1 MAVTCNDF
9 LSLKSANGVALR
21 AGKKGLGHTIHW
33 FHSVEA
39 VSEVRFL
46 QAGELVFLTGISIG
60 DDEEQLIRM
69 VHEAADRRAAGIV
82 INTGKYINTISE
94 RVIEAADSLDMPI
107 FDLPWSVKLGRVTQE
122 LGQWIVKERAEE
134 KNAGDLIKKILFSE
148 INGPL
153 SIDANLLYSQGLPKE
168 KRVLSVIIPQL
179 ALNQAEHVS
188 QSQAIDTAVERML
201 RAVGDPVLYLWNGNE
216 LILILSTA
224 INAVDL
230 VRVIKTR
237 LFEDFE
243 LDSYFGLGRTYT
255 NIADL
260 RKSYQEAC
268 FACHMAEAR
277 NLFDENHF
285 VAYEKMG
292 VFRLFADMK
301 DSSGLRQYEEEV
313 LGPIREYD
321 KKNNSEFLETLRIFL
336 EENEDIVATCKRL
349 FIHRN
354 TLAYR
359 LKRIEEITNR
369 SMAEAE
375 SRLDFRIAF
384 KICLYLQLVD
394 NEK

>member
-153 SIDANLLYSQGLPKE
+153 SIDANVLYSQGLPKE

-179 ALNQAEHVS
+179 AMNQAEHVP
-188 QSQAIDTAVERML
+188 QLQAIDTAVERML
-201 RAVGDPVLYLWNGNE
+201 RAVGDRHYG
-216 LILILSTA
+216 
-224 INAVDL
+224 
-230 VRVIKTR
+230 
-237 LFEDFE
+237 
-243 LDSYFGLGRTYT
+243 
-255 NIADL
+255 
-260 RKSYQEAC
+260 
-268 FACHMAEAR
+268 
-277 NLFDENHF
+277 
-285 VAYEKMG
+285 
-292 VFRLFADMK
+292 
-301 DSSGLRQYEEEV
+301 
-313 LGPIREYD
+313 
-321 KKNNSEFLETLRIFL
+321 
-336 EENEDIVATCKRL
+336 
-349 FIHRN
+349 
-354 TLAYR
+354 
-359 LKRIEEITNR
+359 
-369 SMAEAE
+369 
-375 SRLDFRIAF
+375 
-384 KICLYLQLVD
+384 
-394 NEK
+394 